1 MIRHDGLRQQV
12 LQPAPYSAIYL
23 QSAQSLSRFSYSNA
37 RKRRY
42 WRNKSMLTGAIQFGP
57 MSGWCDIGLFAVG
70 VSLVALGLRTVT
82 AAVMVFI
89 LQNVTKI
96 TD

>member
-1 MIRHDGLRQQV
+1 
-12 LQPAPYSAIYL
+12 
-23 QSAQSLSRFSYSNA
+23 
-37 RKRRY
+37 
-42 WRNKSMLTGAIQFGP
+42 
-57 MSGWCDIGLFAVG
+57 MSDWCDVGLFAVG

-82 AAVMVFI
+82 AVVMVFI